1 LGRKK
6 SEKSFAGVSI
16 DILDGLAKL
25 RLARDLQSNG
35 ALLSFRNL
43 IWQVKAARFA
53 RCQEEVTMATLAKAA
68 PQPIPRIAPREDLNP
83 YRIAQ
88 IQFDIAAEYLK
99 LDQGLRQILRTP
111 KRILEVSIPTKMD
124 NGQVKVFS
132 GYRVQHNVARG
143 PAKGGIRYH
152 PAVTL
157 DEVKALAAWMTWK
170 TATVNIPYGGGKGG
184 VICDP
189 KRMTKSELERM
200 TRRYTS
206 EILPIIGPERDIPAP
221 DMYTDAQTMAWIMDT
236 YSMTKG
242 YSTLGVVTGKPLSI
256 GGSEGRNEA
265 TARGCLVAVEEACRV
280 KKMSLRGT
288 SVAIQGFGNA
298 GSLAAKLFAEKK
310 ARIVA
315 ISDSRGGVFNSRGID
330 PLKAM
335 RYKERSGTV
344 VGMPGTSR
352 ISNDELLTMKCDIL
366 IPAALENVITLNNAD
381 QIKAKIVAEAA
392 NGPTTPHADEVLARK
407 GIMLLPDIL
416 ANAGGVTV
424 SYFEWVQDLQ
434 SFFWSEAEVN
444 AKLESVMRRAFT
456 EVHES
461 ARKHRTHMRT
471 GAYCL
476 AVGRVADATLVR
488 GLFP

>member
-1 LGRKK
+1 MAGEASAGLGLP
-6 SEKSFAGVSI
+6 G
-16 DILDGLAKL
+16 GKL
-25 RLARDLQSNG
+25 
-35 ALLSFRNL
+35 
-43 IWQVKAARFA
+43 
-53 RCQEEVTMATLAKAA
+53 MATVAKAA
-68 PQPIPRIAPREDLNP
+68 PQPVPRIAPREDLNP
-83 YRIAQ
+83 YRISQ

-99 LDQGLRQILRTP
+99 LDPGLRQVLRTP

-124 NGQVKVFS
+124 NGQIKVFS
-132 GYRVQHNVARG
+132 GYRVQHNIARG

-152 PAVTL
+152 PSVTL
-157 DEVKALAAWMTWK
+157 DEVRALAAWMTWK

-189 KRMTKSELERM
+189 KRMSKAELERM
-200 TRRYTS
+200 TRRFAS

-221 DMYTDAQTMAWIMDT
+221 DVYTDSQTMAWIMDT
-236 YSMTKG
+236 YSMTVG
-242 YSTLGVVTGKPLSI
+242 YSALGVVTGKPLSI
-256 GGSEGRNEA
+256 GGSEGRHEA
-265 TARGCLVAVEEACRV
+265 TARGCLFVTEEACRV
-280 KKMSLRGT
+280 KKMPLRGA

-310 ARIVA
+310 ARIIA

-330 PLKAM
+330 PLKAA

-352 ISNDELLTMKCDIL
+352 ISNDDLLTMKCDIL

-407 GIMLLPDIL
+407 GITLLPDIL

-434 SFFWSEAEVN
+434 SFFWSETEVN
-444 AKLESVMRRAFT
+444 AKLESVMKRAFN
-456 EVHES
+456 EVHET
-461 ARKHRTHMRT
+461 ARKHRTHLRT

>member
-1 LGRKK
+1 
-6 SEKSFAGVSI
+6 
-16 DILDGLAKL
+16 
-25 RLARDLQSNG
+25 
-35 ALLSFRNL
+35 
-43 IWQVKAARFA
+43 
-53 RCQEEVTMATLAKAA
+53 MATVAKAA
-68 PQPIPRIAPREDLNP
+68 PAPIPRIAPREDLNP
-83 YRIAQ
+83 YRISQ

-99 LDQGLRQILRTP
+99 LDPGLRQILRTP
-111 KRILEVSIPTKMD
+111 KRVFEVSVPTKMD
-124 NGQVKVFS
+124 NGQIKVFT
-132 GYRVQHNVARG
+132 GYRVQHNIARG

-189 KRMTKSELERM
+189 KRMSKPELERM
-200 TRRYTS
+200 TRRYAS
-206 EILPIIGPERDIPAP
+206 EIFPIIGPEQDIPAP
-221 DMYTDAQTMAWIMDT
+221 DVYTDSQTMAWIMDT

-256 GGSEGRNEA
+256 GGSEGRHEA
-265 TARGCLVAVEEACRV
+265 TARGCLFVTEEACRV
-280 KKMSLRGT
+280 KKMSLRGS

-310 ARIVA
+310 SRVIA

-352 ISNDELLTMKCDIL
+352 ISNDDLLTMKCDIL

-407 GIMLLPDIL
+407 GIMVLPDIL
-416 ANAGGVTV
+416 ANSGGVTV

-434 SFFWSEAEVN
+434 SFYWSESEVN
-444 AKLESVMRRAFT
+444 AKLESVMKRAFV
-456 EVHES
+456 EVHET